1 MEQGLHKCGTEDL
14 EPLTAEQMA
23 RNRRAAEQ
31 EEKTFN
37 AELAAR
43 Q

>member
-1 MEQGLHKCGTEDL
+1 
-14 EPLTAEQMA
+14 MA

-37 AELAAR
+37 AELVAR
-43 Q
+43 LQKQKHVSPRDP

>member
-1 MEQGLHKCGTEDL
+1 MAANL
-14 EPLTAEQMA
+14 EGLTAEQMT
-23 RNRRAAEQ
+23 RNRTAAEQ